1 MQGIRK
7 NGSQEAVWIACL
19 RKIEKLANNEG
30 FYVIFAYVCMVQA
43 TATARVRKMDK
54 TAKKERFSII
64 FANICMVQAIFTK
77 KIQ

>member
-43 TATARVRKMDK
+43 
-54 TAKKERFSII
+54 
-64 FANICMVQAIFTK
+64 IFTM